1 MWVSLHAVVV
11 LYAEGG
17 IILHVIGWSRHA
29 RCGIGFLL
37 NHNFARRHPFETFN
51 VNIIQIKSILIT
63 KSTHRIRA
71 YLREGGL
78 KQGLGLGL
86 GREGRMEVG
95 CMVVGTNVV
104 VEMWIEVREKERNGK
119 KYEVFRLGKCSFHG
133 GFFLLYSG

>member
-1 MWVSLHAVVV
+1 MSLHEVVV

-63 KSTHRIRA
+63 KSTHHIRV
-71 YLREGGL
+71 YLCEGGS

-86 GREGRMEVG
+86 GREGGMEVG
-95 CMVVGTNVV
+95 CMAVGTNVV
-104 VEMWIEVREKERNGK
+104 VEKGIEVREKEINGK
-119 KYEVFRLGKCSFHG
+119 KYEVLRLEKCSFHG
-133 GFFLLYSG
+133 GFKLLYSG

>member
-17 IILHVIGWSRHA
+17 ITPHVIGWSRHA

-63 KSTHRIRA
+63 KSAHRIRS
-71 YLREGGL
+71 YLSEGRL

-86 GREGRMEVG
+86 GGKRGLDVG
-95 CMVVGTNVV
+95 CVVVGTNVV
-104 VEMWIEVREKERNGK
+104 VEMSIEVREKERNGK
-119 KYEVFRLGKCSFHG
+119 KYEVFRVGKCSFHG
-133 GFFLLYSG
+133 GSVLL